1 MSTSRRLLPLAAVA
15 LLAAACSS
23 TGAPPS
29 SSTNPSGPPVTSPS
43 SSPSAS
49 PTIAGLEHP
58 TGKSDILLRYEEG
71 GGFVMPAFL
80 ASRTPIFTLYGDGTI
95 VFQRYTEEAPPT
107 LANGAMGSFPL
118 RIAKLSEEQMQEVL
132 TFALTDGGLGIARP
146 KYDNQMVADAGT
158 AFFTIDA
165 GGLDKTV
172 EVYALGMDVDPN
184 QPDALARKAFSKLA
198 DRLRDFDQKGTIPTD
213 VYVPTSFRGTLIEG
227 GMGGAAVAWPW
238 KDLKVTDFVAPPV
251 DQGGFPKHTLTAEQ
265 VTALGI
271 KAEDAAGGL
280 QGINIQ
286 GPDGKLYSLAIRPL
300 LPDETS

>member
-1 MSTSRRLLPLAAVA
+1 V
-15 LLAAACSS
+15 
-23 TGAPPS
+23 
-29 SSTNPSGPPVTSPS
+29 
-43 SSPSAS
+43 
-49 PTIAGLEHP
+49 AGLEHP
-58 TGKSDILLRYEEG
+58 TGKTDIVLRYEEG

-95 VFQRYTEEAPPT
+95 VFQQYTEEAPPT

-118 RIAKLSEEQMQEVL
+118 HIAKLTEEQMQEVL
-132 TFALTDGGLGIARP
+132 TFALTDGGLGIARA

-158 AFFTIDA
+158 ASFTINA
-165 GGLDKTV
+165 GGVDKTV

-184 QPDALARKAFSKLA
+184 QPDALARMAFSKLA
-198 DRLRDFDQKGTIPTD
+198 DRLRDFDQKGAIPTD

-227 GMGGAAVAWPW
+227 GMGGAAIAWPW
-238 KDLKVTDFVAPPV
+238 KDLKVTDFVAPPA
-251 DQGGFPKHTLTAEQ
+251 DQGGFPKHTLTPGQ

-280 QGINIQ
+280 QGINVQ

-300 LPDETS
+300 LPDEQG

>member
-23 TGAPPS
+23 TGASPS
-29 SSTNPSGPPVTSPS
+29 SSANPSGSPVTSPS
-43 SSPSAS
+43 DPPSAS
-49 PTIAGLEHP
+49 PAVAGLEHP
-58 TGKSDILLRYEEG
+58 TGKNDIVLRYEEG

-107 LANGAMGSFPL
+107 LANGAMGSLPL

-132 TFALTDGGLGIARP
+132 RFALTDGGLAIARP

-158 AFFTIDA
+158 AFFVIDA
-165 GGLDKTV
+165 GGVDKTV

-184 QPDALARKAFSKLA
+184 QPDALARIAFSKLA

-213 VYVPTSFRGTLIEG
+213 EYVPTSFRGTLIEG

-238 KDLKVTDFVAPPV
+238 KDLKVTDFVAPPA
-251 DQGGFPKHTLTAEQ
+251 DQGGFPKHTLTPDQ

-271 KAEDAAGGL
+271 KAADAAGGL

>member
-15 LLAAACSS
+15 LVAAACSS
-23 TGAPPS
+23 TGASPS
-29 SSTNPSGPPVTSPS
+29 SSANPSGSPVTSPS

-49 PTIAGLEHP
+49 PSVAGLEHP
-58 TGKSDILLRYEEG
+58 TGKNDIVLRYEEG

-132 TFALTDGGLGIARP
+132 TFALTDGGLGIARQ

-184 QPDALARKAFSKLA
+184 QPDALARIAFAKLA

-238 KDLKVTDFVAPPV
+238 KDVKVTDFVAPPV
-251 DQGGFPKHTLTAEQ
+251 DQGGFPKHTLTPDQ
-265 VTALGI
+265 ITALGI

-286 GPDGKLYSLAIRPL
+286 GTDGKLYSLAIRPL
-300 LPDETS
+300 LPDETN